1 MIIFYFPH
9 SFYIYFLQFF
19 CKKNLSLLSI
29 YLLIQSFLYIATDS
43 WIFLRRWVL
52 SFLPPQQ
59 FFDLHE
65 PLDYH
70 YPEDGARSIPDKEKA
85 VTCISTLPHRSAS
98 FSLTFLSCALT
109 SMEDF
114 SQVFGTSLQ
123 DESIPSVMPQEQFF
137 CLFFHGRFSYCP
149 A

>member
-1 MIIFYFPH
+1 MVLGAQWGDTEPRQVAGWG
-9 SFYIYFLQFF
+9 LRE
-19 CKKNLSLLSI
+19 
-29 YLLIQSFLYIATDS
+29 TDS
-43 WIFLRRWVL
+43 AEATAPRKDTTPHNHQI
-52 SFLPPQQ
+52 
-59 FFDLHE
+59 DLHE